1 MGNIIN
7 KLFQIISKTTGFDI
21 IGVKKYSA
29 NFSYLIGE
37 YIFSLMSS
45 LIVGIAVARYLG
57 PESYGIINFA
67 ISVYAICIVITTL
80 GIDDIIY
87 KDMVENSNNRGF
99 IEGTVLFLKII
110 VSLIVYVIVC
120 IYGYFSFTGEKSKPV
135 EFTN

>member
-1 MGNIIN
+1 
-7 KLFQIISKTTGFDI
+7 
-21 IGVKKYSA
+21 
-29 NFSYLIGE
+29 
-37 YIFSLMSS
+37 MSS

-87 KDMVENSNNRGF
+87 KDMVENSTNRGF
-99 IEGTVLFLKII
+99 IEGTALFLKII

-120 IYGYFSFTGEKSKPV
+120 IYGYFSNYV
-135 EFTN
+135 

>member
-7 KLFQIISKTTGFDI
+7 KLFQIISKKTGFDI

-87 KDMVENSNNRGF
+87 K
-99 IEGTVLFLKII
+99 EGDACSPPKKRYYAVFLQSTKK
-110 VSLIVYVIVC
+110 
-120 IYGYFSFTGEKSKPV
+120 EKYRD
-135 EFTN
+135 FFG